1 MNKQLKT
8 VVKEFLDICDPRSG
22 SVVADSESISEER
35 EKAKNECIDF
45 LGYLSSSDG
54 RIRGSEAGFIFDYL
68 ETQFSPA
75 GLKSRIDDRKIYS
88 VSFEGTVPETL
99 KRLLD
104 EDNEEHQQNGGLSAS
119 KALTYL
125 EVFECLGREFL
136 VCDSSI
142 TQQEIDDFTL
152 YMGNLQ
158 SFVEKNAAFPLDT
171 PAAIDT
177 SEIRAELKPLEVFEG
192 EKAEEEKSLEELLEE
207 LNGLVGLQAVKRDV
221 HSLIHLQEIKKI
233 RKERG
238 MKEIPISNHLVFFG
252 NPGTGKTTVARLLSQ
267 IYRAMGILS
276 NGTLVEVDRS
286 GMVAG
291 YVGQTALK
299 AKSVVESALGGVL
312 FIDEAYALATSGF
325 GGDYGHEAINT
336 LLKAM
341 EDHRDN
347 LIVIVAG
354 YTELMNQFL
363 DSNPGLRSRFNKYI
377 YFEDY
382 NPEELYGILLI
393 QCEKAGYKLS
403 PEVQERCMQ
412 IFDVMYRTRGKNFAN
427 GREVRNFF
435 EKAIMNQADRLYG
448 ISNPTDEQL
457 STIEIEDIDPQYA
470 VLAAKSEEGPFGD
483 KSPDYEK

>member
-1 MNKQLKT
+1 MNKALKT
-8 VVKEFLDICDPRSG
+8 AVKEFLDLCDPRSG
-22 SVVADSESISEER
+22 AVIAEAETISEER
-35 EKAKNECIDF
+35 LKAINECVDF
-45 LGYLSSSDG
+45 LAYLSSSDG
-54 RIRGSEAGFIFDYL
+54 RIRGSEVGFIFDYL
-68 ETQFSPA
+68 ENQFSPA
-75 GLKSRIDDRKIYS
+75 GLKARIDDKSIYT
-88 VSFEGTVPETL
+88 VKFEETTPETL
-99 KRLLD
+99 ERLLW
-104 EDNEEHQQNGGLSAS
+104 EDNEVFRQEGELQSSRAR
-119 KALTYL
+119 AYL
-125 EVFECLGREFL
+125 DVFECLGREFL

-142 TQQEIDDFTL
+142 TQQEIDDYTV
-152 YMGNLQ
+152 YMTNLQ
-158 SFVEKNAAFPLDT
+158 GFVEANAAFPLDT
-171 PAAIDT
+171 PAAVDT
-177 SEIRAELKPLEVFEG
+177 AEIRAELKLLEVYEG
-192 EKAEEEKSLEELLEE
+192 EKAEEEKTLDELLED
-207 LNGLVGLQAVKRDV
+207 LNNLVGLQAVKRDV
-221 HSLIHLQEIKKI
+221 HSLIHLQEIKRI

-299 AKSVVESALGGVL
+299 AKGVVESALGGVL

-354 YTELMNQFL
+354 YTDLMNQFL

-382 NPEELYGILLI
+382 TPEELYGILLI
-393 QCEKAGYKLS
+393 QCEKAGYRLS
-403 PEVQERCMQ
+403 EAVQARCME

-448 ISNPTDEQL
+448 IGNPTDEQL

-470 VLAAKSEEGPFGD
+470 VLSAKTEQGPFGD
-483 KSPDYEK
+483 KS